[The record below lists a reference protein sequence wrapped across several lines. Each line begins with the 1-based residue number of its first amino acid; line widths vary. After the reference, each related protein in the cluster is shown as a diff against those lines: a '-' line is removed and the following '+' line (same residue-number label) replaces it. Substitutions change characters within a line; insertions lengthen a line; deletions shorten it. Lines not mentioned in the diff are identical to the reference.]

1 MNRKVTGVF
10 ILLIIL
16 IFTVLVNIHHLG
28 NQNRVNRESRIS
40 PWVYSKIVS
49 VQGDRITSQLWSGMK
64 ILDSGDGS
72 IKWYLGWLRGAL
84 GLPGRDL
91 EGRLGYLGVFDSRG
105 FRAEIPGGQG
115 MVKVGVIMLPFGGSL
130 IVTAYSSGG
139 RVFFVVHGLILD
151 YERWE
156 MLLSRTGLIMG
167 GPYPGTCGGLG
178 LEGDYPLV
186 TGGFNVGYKG
196 SSGVNGS
203 LARSGWVLWR
213 INLTGGSYVLSGD
226 GLRVVGGVY
235 VLLEMPVYQVY
246 TGSPGSG
253 GWVEWWQAESV
264 YWSVVGYPALSL
276 GVNLAVGAGR
286 SPLDLYTSIPKLLV
300 RSVVLNNVSYPS
312 VSESYYYSTPLKLRW
327 RGAGVCNEQSR
338 ASSMFASNALGAA
351 SAYTGVGEGLHHA
364 VSLEVLP
371 SRLYGR
377 AGPVALPFDSDGD
390 GVNDTGVVL
399 VDTAHMRPGDLSR
412 GIVWWYS
419 VPEMPLAYSDVLES
433 LRNFWLGLYS
443 YNPLLK
449 EFLWSRML
457 ESRYLVY
464 LTLAPL
470 YVSQL
475 PGWLKMPWENLV
487 LNDSSYDPASNTVK
501 GIDVLGRLWY
511 IGPIKRQLLLASL
524 AVSNES
530 TPVQGQG
537 ALDWL
542 GEPYS
547 AGSSRCNWSITPPP
561 STALKS
567 MAGRLGVVFRV
578 DPPPSMDGR
587 WDRVPRWLVVD
598 NFTEPG
604 IAGFNWSNLSYWE
617 LSCNGGNNSRTIIS
631 TVPPWN
637 VSLAHTGIIR
647 LVKLWDKVLEG
658 SGVVD
663 GCPVRVVVKG
673 LDVGWVMLVY
683 VNNRTAGRF
692 YVPAVYRNN
701 TLILPCKGG
710 LTRLSLL
717 YNQSVVHV
725 DPRVFSLKKSL
736 VLHPVYRNRGGLR
749 WFKAYRGSTV
759 ARGVDLTLELEYI
772 GGGMFRP
779 IVFLD
784 GRTVDTGLNYS
795 IDSISQGRS
804 VVFVY
809 HSVRLELNPAVVL
822 DNVSSG
828 LVRVNA
834 SNGYSMLNIVLGNG
848 SIMRVRV
855 DKLDG
860 ATRFNGTLVT
870 VNGLASNIWGNVE
883 VNLTGLPVYP
893 YNISS
898 YLIISEHRFIPVN
911 TSYKF
916 VDGILQLSLH
926 YDFISTGQPGG
937 SEGCCIVVRVE
948 PLNLSIEIPLT
959 RQAMHS

>member
-1 MNRKVTGVF
+1 MNRKTTGVF

-16 IFTVLVNIHHLG
+16 ISTVLVDMHYQGIQG
-28 NQNRVNRESRIS
+28 RVNRESPVS
-40 PWVYSKIVS
+40 PWVYGKIVS

-64 ILDSGDGS
+64 VYDSGNVS
-72 IKWYLGWLRGAL
+72 IKWYLRWLKAAL
-84 GLPGRDL
+84 SLPGRDL
-91 EGRLGYLGVFDSRG
+91 ESRFGYLRVFDSRG
-105 FRAEIPGGQG
+105 FNAEAPGGRAV
-115 MVKVGVIMLPFGGSL
+115 VKAGVIMLPFGGSL
-130 IVTAYSSGG
+130 IVTAYSSGD
-139 RVFFVVHGLILD
+139 RVFIVVHGLILD

-167 GPYPGTCGGLG
+167 GLHPGVRGGLG
-178 LEGDYPLV
+178 LEGDYPLI

-196 SSGVNGS
+196 SPGVNGS

-213 INLTGGSYVLSGD
+213 INLTGGSYVLSEE
-226 GLRVVGGVY
+226 GLRGVGGVY

-246 TGSPGSG
+246 TGSPGSS

-286 SPLDLYTSIPKLLV
+286 SPSDLYTSIPKLLV

-351 SAYTGVGEGLHHA
+351 SAYTGIGEGLHHA

-377 AGPVALPFDSDGD
+377 TGPVALPFDSDGD

-449 EFLWSRML
+449 EFFWSRML

-464 LTLAPL
+464 LTLVPL
-470 YVSQL
+470 YVSHL
-475 PGWLKMPWENLV
+475 PDWLKMPWENLV
-487 LNDSSYDPASNTVK
+487 LNDTGYDPASDTVK

-530 TPVQGQG
+530 IPVQGQG

-542 GEPYS
+542 GEPYLARS
-547 AGSSRCNWSITPPP
+547 TGCNWSITPPP

-567 MAGRLGVVFRV
+567 MEGKHGVMFKV

-587 WDRVPRWLVVD
+587 WDRVPRWLIVG

-604 IAGFNWSNLSYWE
+604 IAGFNWPNLSYWE
-617 LSCNGGNNSRTIIS
+617 LSCNSGNDSRTIIS

-637 VSLAHTGIIR
+637 VSPAHTGIIR
-647 LVKLWDKVLEG
+647 LVKVGDKVLEG

-663 GCPVRVVVKG
+663 RCPVRVVVKG

-683 VNNRTAGRF
+683 LNNRTAGRF
-692 YVPAVYRNN
+692 YTPAVYRNN
-701 TLILPCKGG
+701 TLILPCRGG
-710 LTRLSLL
+710 FTRLLLL
-717 YNQSVVHV
+717 YNRAVVHV
-725 DPRVFSLKKSL
+725 DPRVFSLKESL
-736 VLHPVYRNRGGLR
+736 VLHPVYRSSGGLR

-759 ARGVDLTLELEYI
+759 ARGVNLTLELGYI
-772 GGGMFRP
+772 GGDRFRP
-779 IVFLD
+779 SVFLD
-784 GRTVDTGLNYS
+784 GRIVDTGLNYS
-795 IDSISQGRS
+795 IASISQGRS
-804 VVFVY
+804 VVLVY

-822 DNVSSG
+822 NNAPSG

-834 SNGYSMLNIVLGNG
+834 SNGYSTLNIVLGNG
-848 SIMRVRV
+848 SIERVV
-855 DKLDG
+855 IDKLDG
-860 ATRFNGTLVT
+860 TTRFNGTLVT
-870 VNGLASNIWGNVE
+870 VNGLASSIWGNIE

-926 YDFISTGQPGG
+926 YNFIGTGRPGG
-937 SEGCCIVVRVE
+937 SDGCCILVRVE
-948 PLNLSIEIPLT
+948 PLNLSIEIPFSS
-959 RQAMHS
+959 RHA